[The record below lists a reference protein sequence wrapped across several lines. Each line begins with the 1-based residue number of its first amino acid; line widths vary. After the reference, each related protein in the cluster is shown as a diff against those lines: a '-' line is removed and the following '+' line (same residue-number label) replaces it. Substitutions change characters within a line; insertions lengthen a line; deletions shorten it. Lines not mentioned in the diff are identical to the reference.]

1 MSVFLTG
8 IYSRLINDLT
18 LTALLSTYG
27 ASKGIFS
34 TVPVPEDARPPYI
47 VINLVNDQ
55 PHDSKATRGREQ
67 VWDIGCYAAETG
79 SLSALETIAERVR
92 TLFHRHILTVT
103 GYTTIIA
110 EASITPGVNDN
121 QIYGLI
127 VTIRLVMEAS

>member
-1 MSVFLTG
+1 M
-8 IYSRLINDLT
+8 INDST

-55 PHDSKATRGREQ
+55 PHDSKPTRGREQ

-92 TLFHRHILTVT
+92 TLFHRYTSLSIT

-110 EASITPGVNDN
+110 EASITPGANDN